1 LAGDETIGGFAV
13 GEFGEESGIG
23 LEFAIDLHF
32 ETLVAD
38 FLAGEGGGGGHF
50 ARGSEIGARFCGEA
64 EHGDAGFIA
73 SHLAADCAG
82 LDGDFGELFHGGLG
96 DDGAIGKEHHPA
108 FSVARVGEIEHHAG
122 GDGGSGGEGF
132 DELNQGAEGATGGFA
147 GPGDEAID
155 EGILDH
161 HGGEVMGIT
170 EELGGGI
177 GAEVVVAFEFFE
189 SGDES
194 GEFGGS
200 GGIDD
205 ADVIDVDFFLE
216 GDGFDLEAFSE
227 NDRGTELKL
236 SEAGGGVEDA
246 GFGSFGED
254 DAFGVSAKFFE
265 DGFDVAHKGE
275 KFGDKLSWGQAES
288 A

>member
-1 LAGDETIGGFAV
+1 MAGDETIGGFAV

-38 FLAGEGGGGGHF
+38 FLASEGGGGGHF

-64 EHGDAGFIA
+64 EHGDTGFIA
-73 SHLAADCAG
+73 SHLAADCAR

-122 GDGGSGGEGF
+122 GDRGSGGERF
-132 DELNQGAEGATGGFA
+132 DELNQGAEGTTGGFA
-147 GPGDEAID
+147 GTGDEAID

-170 EELGGGI
+170 EELGGGFW
-177 GAEVVVAFEFFE
+177 AEVAER
-189 SGDES
+189 
-194 GEFGGS
+194 
-200 GGIDD
+200 GIDD
-205 ADVIDVDFFLE
+205 SDVIYIDFFLE

-227 NDRGTELKL
+227 NDRGTELEL

-246 GFGSFGED
+246 GFGAFGED

-265 DGFDVAHKGE
+265 DGFDVAQKGG
-275 KFGDKLSWGQAES
+275 KFGDKLWWGQAES

>member
-1 LAGDETIGGFAV
+1 
-13 GEFGEESGIG
+13 
-23 LEFAIDLHF
+23 
-32 ETLVAD
+32 
-38 FLAGEGGGGGHF
+38 
-50 ARGSEIGARFCGEA
+50 
-64 EHGDAGFIA
+64 
-73 SHLAADCAG
+73 
-82 LDGDFGELFHGGLG
+82 
-96 DDGAIGKEHHPA
+96 
-108 FSVARVGEIEHHAG
+108 VGEIEHHAG

-177 GAEVVVAFEFFE
+177 GTEVVVAFEFFE

-205 ADVIDVDFFLE
+205 SDVIDVDFFLE

-265 DGFDVAHKGE
+265 DGFDVAHKGG
-275 KFGDKLSWGQAES
+275 KFGDKLWWGQAES